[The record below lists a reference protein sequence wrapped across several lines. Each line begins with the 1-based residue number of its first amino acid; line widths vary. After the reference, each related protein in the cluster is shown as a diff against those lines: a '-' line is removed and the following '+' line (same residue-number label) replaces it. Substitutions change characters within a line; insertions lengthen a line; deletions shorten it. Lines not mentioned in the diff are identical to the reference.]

1 MCVRTSGRKSCTRK
15 EKKTLLSNV
24 KRKARAIFPGSLDKS
39 ERNDHNVSIHRQTAH
54 PNIES
59 QQQPVT
65 ISQTLPFLT
74 KNLIKKKKVQGHD
87 LPVSKRQSNF
97 ETRKKKKK
105 CTPATFCCCIMDKF
119 HGKATETDWTSRNSK
134 TQLAKW
140 GGDYTHTKNERKIR
154 SNARDLPPGRGVK
167 VTARRTQVD
176 TVRLYTQI
184 NIEWWGRPPLY
195 SR

>member
-97 ETRKKKKK
+97 ETRKKKKNAHL
-105 CTPATFCCCIMDKF
+105 PHFVA
-119 HGKATETDWTSRNSK
+119 ASWTSFTEK
-134 TQLAKW
+134 QPKQTEPHA
-140 GGDYTHTKNERKIR
+140 
-154 SNARDLPPGRGVK
+154 
-167 VTARRTQVD
+167 
-176 TVRLYTQI
+176 TVRRNLQSGEETTRTRKTRERFEVTHGI
-184 NIEWWGRPPLY
+184 CRPGGESKSPHAAHK
-195 SR
+195 